1 MVWALLQVEQPRKLH
16 QLGNLKLD
24 KKVLLQ
30 IKRLLE
36 KAVKKIPIDKEE
48 VITPMKS
55 RIWLKLKPQVVI
67 R

>member
-1 MVWALLQVEQPRKLH
+1 MVWALLQVEQLQKLH

>member
-1 MVWALLQVEQPRKLH
+1 MAWASLPVVLHPKHLQQAS
-16 QLGNLKLD
+16 LKSD
-24 KKVLLQ
+24 KKELLQ

-36 KAVKKIPIDKEE
+36 KAVKKTPIDKEE